1 MYCHS
6 KQNASAAADGDGNF
20 LAAPVDNAAAGAAIA
35 AAVGK
40 TIPNDHSV

>member
-1 MYCHS
+1 
-6 KQNASAAADGDGNF
+6 
-20 LAAPVDNAAAGAAIA
+20 VDNAAAGAAIA